1 MRMITIP
8 IHYSKQAAIFVEL
21 RMSTTKSLIRTLH
34 LWAGLVFGTLIVLQG
49 LSGSIISWRHEL
61 DAMLNPGL
69 LQAAPPA
76 GTRQGDTLRL
86 AHAAVGQV
94 EALLAGRQGYG
105 RPSMIML
112 PEHGGDVFIAW
123 YRPGKSESLWQ
134 QGVTRQVMVDPSTLA
149 ILGERQWGEAGL
161 SRPLLLPTL
170 FHLHRYLLTGDG
182 GKVIV
187 AVEGIVLLL
196 LAVTGLIVWWPK
208 LTRSALRHALTFRF
222 TGSWPKFSFQLHR
235 AAGFY
240 SAPVFLVLALSGIYF
255 NMPAWVTPAIGAVA
269 TLAPAG
275 KLANRSAPA
284 ARPAT
289 PESAVA
295 AAQSLFPDGRVSRLS
310 FPAKPGQPYE
320 VRVRQPGE
328 LRHGDGATRITIDSG
343 DGAVLRVIDPLRM
356 ASGDRFLSWMFPLHS
371 GEAFG
376 TAGRV
381 FISLFGLMPLV
392 FFVTGLVMWIKFRR
406 PKAKSGQRNNAG
418 VRRAPAATEA

>member
-1 MRMITIP
+1 M
-8 IHYSKQAAIFVEL
+8 
-21 RMSTTKSLIRTLH
+21 
-34 LWAGLVFGTLIVLQG
+34 
-49 LSGSIISWRHEL
+49 LSS
-61 DAMLNPGL
+61 
-69 LQAAPPA
+69 
-76 GTRQGDTLRL
+76 
-86 AHAAVGQV
+86 
-94 EALLAGRQGYG
+94 RQGYG

-112 PEHGGDVFIAW
+112 PEHAGDVFIAW

-149 ILGERQWGEAGL
+149 VLGERQWGEAGL

-182 GKVIV
+182 GKVVV
-187 AVEGIVLLL
+187 AVEGIALLL
-196 LAVTGLIVWWPK
+196 LAITGLIVWWPK
-208 LTRSALRHALTFRF
+208 LTRSALWHALTFRF
-222 TGSWPKFSFQLHR
+222 GSAWPKFSFQLHR

-240 SAPVFLVLALSGIYF
+240 SAPVFLMLALSGIYF
-255 NMPAWVTPAIGAVA
+255 NMPAWVTPTVGAVA
-269 TLAPAG
+269 TLAPND
-275 KLANRSAPA
+275 KPVNRSAPA
-284 ARPAT
+284 LKPVAPD
-289 PESAVA
+289 SAVA
-295 AAQSLFPDGRVSRLS
+295 AAQSLFPEGRVSRLS

-328 LRHGDGATRITIDSG
+328 LRHGDGATRITVDSG

-406 PKAKSGQRNNAG
+406 PKGKPAQRNKAG
-418 VRRAPAATEA
+418 ARRAPAATEA